1 MQLSNDPV
9 SFTSELNPLK
19 RAMSKGGGSLKSF
32 FGKLGKGLM
41 QNQQGEEEEADL
53 SSFLGRARTQKPSAP
68 MYDPRAMYGGLYSM
82 YGGRRVRGGL
92 LGD

>member
-1 MQLSNDPV
+1 MQLSSGPI

-19 RAMSKGGGSLKSF
+19 REIAKGGGSLKSF

-41 QNQQGEEEEADL
+41 ANQPEEEDDL
-53 SSFLGRARTQKPSAP
+53 SSFLGRAQAQKQSAP
-68 MYDPRAMYGGLYSM
+68 MYDPRAMYSGLYSM